1 MSIMLLCM
9 TSCFKRDDLEGVDI
23 YTTVYPIQ
31 YVTDFLYGYN
41 SQVRSIY
48 PAETKPEEYTLTEKK
63 IEEYSK
69 GAIFIYNGLSNE
81 KGFARDLLNENKKLR
96 IIDVSQGLE
105 YSHSVEEL
113 WMNPSD
119 FLMLAHNIKNGLE
132 EYINNKYIIEEINK
146 NYEDLK
152 VLISAFDAELDT
164 AIDNAKDTNIL
175 IASDTLTFLS
185 KYGFTITNVD
195 DSSGEVPQTTKTKAK
210 KLINDKTVKYIYML
224 DNQEETDT
232 IKELVSAGAEIV
244 RLKSMTILSEED
256 TQNKA
261 TYKTMMRD
269 NIEDIKKEIFE

>member
-1 MSIMLLCM
+1 MLLTM

-41 SQVRSIY
+41 SNVKSIY
-48 PAETKPEEYTLTEKK
+48 PAETNLEDYQPTDKQ
-63 IEEYSK
+63 IEEYARGS
-69 GAIFIYNGLSNE
+69 IFVYNGLSNE
-81 KGFARDLLNENKKLR
+81 KGIARDFLNSNKKLK

-105 YSHSVEEL
+105 YTHHVEEL

-119 FLMLAHNIKNGLE
+119 FLMLAHNVKNGLE

-152 VLISAFDAELDT
+152 VMISAFDADLEL
-164 AIDNAKDTNIL
+164 AIDNASDSNIL
-175 IASDTLTFLS
+175 VASNTLAFLS
-185 KYGFTITNVD
+185 KYGFTVTNID
-195 DSSGEVPQTTKTKAK
+195 ESSSELPQTTKTKAK
-210 KLINDKTVKYIYML
+210 KLVNEKTVKYVYML
-224 DNQEETDT
+224 DNQEQTDF
-232 IKELVSAGAEIV
+232 IKELVSAGAEIIT
-244 RLKSMTILSEED
+244 LKSMTILSEED
-256 TQNKA
+256 ISNQS